1 MEQQDEFHTLLDFFK
16 VLGNESRLRI
26 VGILA
31 NQDCTVGELATL
43 LDLKEPTVSGHLSM
57 LKHFN
62 FVTVRPDGN
71 QRIYSFNPALLHSMS
86 KDIFT
91 RERLASLVDNVE
103 DDYEHKVLRTFFEGD
118 RLTAMPMQE
127 KKRRVVLRW
136 LAGHFDESIRY
147 PEKQVNEILTRF
159 HPDYALLRRE
169 LVDWGF
175 MTREKGIYWRVVS
188 EDTANND

>member
-1 MEQQDEFHTLLDFFK
+1 
-16 VLGNESRLRI
+16 
-26 VGILA
+26 
-31 NQDCTVGELATL
+31 
-43 LDLKEPTVSGHLSM
+43 
-57 LKHFN
+57 
-62 FVTVRPDGN
+62 
-71 QRIYSFNPALLHSMS
+71 
-86 KDIFT
+86 
-91 RERLASLVDNVE
+91 VE